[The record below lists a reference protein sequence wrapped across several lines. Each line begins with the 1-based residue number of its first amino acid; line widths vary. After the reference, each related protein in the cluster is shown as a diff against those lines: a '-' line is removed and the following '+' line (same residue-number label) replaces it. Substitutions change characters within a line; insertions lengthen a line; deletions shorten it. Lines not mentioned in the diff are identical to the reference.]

1 VALPAS
7 VHRFARRRGI
17 DLTQLRYADST
28 WAARMRLLETL
39 GPDAVLDIGA
49 NVGQFASELRLA
61 GYGGPI
67 VSFEP
72 LSDAYKILHER
83 SVSDPS
89 WIALPWALG
98 SRVES
103 ASINVSANSMSSSL
117 LPMSEGHE
125 HAAPDSTYVRTEH
138 VQVRRMDDIAE
149 LAGYQ
154 RMFCKIDTQGF
165 EQEVLSGIG
174 DLWPRIIAVQL
185 ETSHVPLYDG
195 SWLNHDVV
203 RYFEDLGWEP
213 VFVERGFT
221 DARTGRVLQSDWIFA
236 PAKLLA

>member
-7 VHRFARRRGI
+7 VHRFARRHGV
-17 DLTQLRYADST
+17 DLTQMRYADST
-28 WAARMRLLETL
+28 WAARMQLLNTL
-39 GPDAVLDIGA
+39 KPDLVLDVGA

-61 GYGGPI
+61 GYAGPI
-67 VSFEP
+67 ISFEP
-72 LSDAYKILHER
+72 LSDAFTSLRDR
-83 SVSDPS
+83 SASDPHWS
-89 WIALPWALG
+89 ALQWALG
-98 SRVES
+98 AQTETG
-103 ASINVSANSMSSSL
+103 SINVSANSMSSSL

-125 HAAPDSTYVRTEH
+125 HAAPDSTYVRTEQI
-138 VQVRRMDDIAE
+138 QVRRMDEIPE
-149 LAGYQ
+149 LDGYQ

-165 EQEVLSGIG
+165 EREVLNGIG
-174 DLWPRIIAVQL
+174 DLWPRIVAVQL

-195 SWLNHDVV
+195 SWLNRDVN

-236 PAKLLA
+236 PGELLS